1 VSIDRSTSDA
11 VVIRSY
17 EDGPALEALTVDE
30 PRAGEVL
37 VAVAASGVCGSDI
50 HAVHGQSNAAVLP
63 MVAGHEGSGV
73 VEAVG
78 PGVESVAPG
87 DRVVLGAYGPC
98 YECDACR
105 HGRFVHCTGEARVNA
120 IRGLMPDGTTRLRSE
135 RGAVHPYVGIGSL
148 AEYAVLRDAQVVKI
162 PDDVPLDVMA
172 LAGCAV
178 TTGLGAVFN
187 IAHVAPGDR
196 VLVIGCGGVG
206 LNVIQGARL
215 AGAAAV
221 IAADTNPARLDLA
234 TEFGATELVDP
245 NETPVADAVA
255 KVARGGVDV
264 AFEVVGDPALV
275 VEAFELTRG
284 GGTCVM
290 VGAPPPGS
298 AISVPASSLMFGERR
313 LVGCLGGSNMP
324 HRDIPRIV
332 ELYRGGRIK
341 LDELVGERVP
351 LHDFGR
357 AFADTEAGKVA
368 RCLVTLAG

>member
-1 VSIDRSTSDA
+1 MDA
-11 VVIRSY
+11 VVVRSY
-17 EDGPALEALTVDE
+17 DDGPALEVLTVDE

-37 VAVAASGVCGSDI
+37 VALAASGVCGSDI
-50 HAVHGQSNAAVLP
+50 HAIHGQSNAGVLP
-63 MVAGHEGSGV
+63 MVTGHEGSGV

-98 YECDACR
+98 YECEACR
-105 HGRFVHCTGEARVNA
+105 HGRFVHCTGEARINA

-135 RGAVHPYVGIGSL
+135 RGAVHPFVGIGSL

-187 IAHVAPGDR
+187 IAKVAPGDR
-196 VLVIGCGGVG
+196 VLVVGCGGVG
-206 LNVIQGARL
+206 LNVVQGARL
-215 AGAAAV
+215 AGAATIV
-221 IAADTNPARLDLA
+221 AADTNPVRLDLA
-234 TEFGATELVDP
+234 ADFGATRLVDP
-245 NETPVADAVA
+245 NATTIADAVA
-255 KVARGGVDV
+255 SIAPDGVDV
-264 AFEVVGDPALV
+264 AFEVVGNPALV
-275 VEAFELTRG
+275 AEAFELTRG

-298 AISVPASSLMFGERR
+298 TIPVPSSSLMFGERR

-332 ELYRGGRIK
+332 ELYRAGRIK
-341 LDELVGERVP
+341 LDELVGERLP
-351 LHDFGR
+351 LSDFGR
-357 AFADTEAGKVA
+357 AFADTEIGKVA
-368 RCLVTLAG
+368 RCLVTLSG

>member
-1 VSIDRSTSDA
+1 MDA

-17 EDGPALEALTVDE
+17 DEGPELEALTVDE
-30 PRAGEVL
+30 PREGEVL

-50 HAVHGQSNAAVLP
+50 HAIHGQSNAGVLP
-63 MVAGHEGSGV
+63 MVVGHEGSGV

-78 PGVESVAPG
+78 AGVTAVAPG

-98 YECDACR
+98 YACDACR

-135 RGAVHPYVGIGSL
+135 RGPVHPFVGIGSL
-148 AEYAVLRDAQVVKI
+148 AEHAVLRDAQVVKI
-162 PDDVPLDVMA
+162 PEDVPLDVMA

-187 IAHVAPGDR
+187 IARVAPGDR
-196 VLVIGCGGVG
+196 VLVVGCGGVG
-206 LNVIQGARL
+206 LNVVQGSRL
-215 AGAAAV
+215 AGAAEVLAV
-221 IAADTNPARLDLA
+221 DTNRARLDLA
-234 TEFGATELVDP
+234 ADFGATHLVDP
-245 NETPVADAVA
+245 NEAATADAVA
-255 KVARGGVDV
+255 TAAPGGVDI
-264 AFEVVGDPALV
+264 AFEVVGNPALV
-275 VEAFELTRG
+275 AEAFELTRG

-298 AISVPASSLMFGERR
+298 TIPVPASSLMFGERR

>member
-1 VSIDRSTSDA
+1 MDA

-17 EDGPALEALTVDE
+17 DDGPALEALTVDE

-37 VAVAASGVCGSDI
+37 VALAASGVCGSDI
-50 HAVHGQSNAAVLP
+50 HAAHGQSNAGVLP

-78 PGVESVAPG
+78 PAVESVTPG
-87 DRVVLGAYGPC
+87 DHVVLGAYGPC

-120 IRGLMPDGTTRLRSE
+120 IRGLMPDGTTRVRSE
-135 RGAVHPYVGIGSL
+135 HGAVHPFVGIGSL
-148 AEYAVLRDAQVVKI
+148 AEYAVLREAQVVKV

-172 LAGCAV
+172 LAGCGV

-187 IAHVAPGDR
+187 IAKVAPGDR
-196 VLVIGCGGVG
+196 VLVVGCGGVG
-206 LNVIQGARL
+206 LNVIQGSRL
-215 AGAAAV
+215 AGAATIV
-221 IAADTNPARLDLA
+221 AADTNPARLDLA
-234 TEFGATELVDP
+234 ADFGATHLVDP
-245 NETPVADAVA
+245 TETAIADAVTTI
-255 KVARGGVDV
+255 VPGGADV
-264 AFEVVGDPALV
+264 AFEVVGNPALV
-275 VEAFELTRG
+275 AEAFELTRA

-298 AISVPASSLMFGERR
+298 TIPVPASSLMFGERR

-341 LDELVGERVP
+341 LDELVGERLP
-351 LHDFGR
+351 LTDFAR
-357 AFADTEAGKVA
+357 AFSDTETGKVA
-368 RCLVTLAG
+368 RCLVKLGA

>member
-1 VSIDRSTSDA
+1 MDA

-17 EDGPALEALTVDE
+17 DDGPALESLTIDE

-37 VAVAASGVCGSDI
+37 VALAASGVCGSDI
-50 HAVHGQSNAAVLP
+50 HAAHGESNAGVLP

-78 PGVESVAPG
+78 PGVESVTPG

-120 IRGLMPDGTTRLRSE
+120 IRGLMPDGSTRVRSE
-135 RGAVHPYVGIGSL
+135 RGAVHPFVGIGSL

-172 LAGCAV
+172 LAGCGV

-187 IAHVAPGDR
+187 IAKVAPGDR
-196 VLVIGCGGVG
+196 VLVVGCGGVG
-206 LNVIQGARL
+206 LNVIQGSRL
-215 AGAAAV
+215 AGAATV
-221 IAADTNPARLDLA
+221 VAADTNGARLHLA
-234 TEFGATELVDP
+234 ADFGATHLVDP
-245 NETPVADAVA
+245 TETAIADAVHTI
-255 KVARGGVDV
+255 VPGGVDV
-264 AFEVVGDPALV
+264 AFEVVGNPSLV
-275 VEAFELTRG
+275 AEAFELTRA

-298 AISVPASSLMFGERR
+298 TIPVPASSLMLGERR

-341 LDELVGERVP
+341 LDELVGERLP
-351 LHDFGR
+351 LTDFSR
-357 AFADTEAGKVA
+357 AFADTETGKVA
-368 RCLVTLAG
+368 RCLVKLGG

>member
-1 VSIDRSTSDA
+1 MDA

-17 EDGPALEALTVDE
+17 DDGPALEALTIDE
-30 PRAGEVL
+30 LQAGEVL

-50 HAVHGQSNAAVLP
+50 HAVHGQSTAAVLP

-78 PGVESVAPG
+78 PGVTSVAPG

-98 YECDACR
+98 YGCDACR
-105 HGRFVHCTGEARVNA
+105 HGRFVHCTGPARVNA

-135 RGAVHPYVGIGSL
+135 HGAVHPYVGIGSL
-148 AEYAVLRDAQVVKI
+148 AEYAVLRDAQVVEVAE
-162 PDDVPLDVMA
+162 DVPLDVMA
-172 LAGCAV
+172 LAGCGV

-196 VLVIGCGGVG
+196 VLVVGCGGVG
-206 LNVIQGARL
+206 LNVIQGSRL
-215 AGAAAV
+215 AGAARIVAV
-221 IAADTNPARLDLA
+221 DTNPARLDLA
-234 TEFGATELVDP
+234 ADFGATELVDP
-245 NETPVADAVA
+245 NETAVADAVA
-255 KVARGGVDV
+255 AVAPGGVDV
-264 AFEVVGDPALV
+264 AFEVVGNPALV
-275 VEAFELTRG
+275 AEAFEQTRG

-298 AISVPASSLMFGERR
+298 TIPVPASSLMFGERR

-341 LDELVGERVP
+341 LDELVGERLP
-351 LHDFGR
+351 LTDFGR

-368 RCLVTLAG
+368 RCLVKLDG

>member
-1 VSIDRSTSDA
+1 MDA

-17 EDGPALEALTVDE
+17 DHAPALEALTVDE

-37 VAVAASGVCGSDI
+37 VAMVASGVCGSDI
-50 HAVHGQSNAAVLP
+50 HAVHGQSNAGVLP

-73 VEAVG
+73 VRAVG
-78 PGVESVAPG
+78 RGVASVSPG

-98 YECDACR
+98 YQCDACR
-105 HGRFVHCTGEARVNA
+105 HGRFVHCTGDARRNA

-135 RGAVHPYVGIGSL
+135 RGAVHPFVGIGSL

-162 PDDVPLDVMA
+162 PEDVPLDVMA

-187 IAHVAPGDR
+187 IAKVAPGDC
-196 VLVIGCGGVG
+196 VLVVGCGGVG

-215 AGAAAV
+215 AGAATIV
-221 IAADTNPARLDLA
+221 AADMNPARLDLA
-234 TEFGATELVDP
+234 ADFGATRLVDP
-245 NETPVADAVA
+245 NETTIADAVA
-255 KVARGGVDV
+255 SIAPGGVDV
-264 AFEVVGDPALV
+264 AFEVVGNTAIV
-275 VEAFELTRG
+275 AEAFELTRG

-298 AISVPASSLMFGERR
+298 TISVPTSSLMFGERR

-332 ELYRGGRIK
+332 ELYRAGRIK
-341 LDELVGERVP
+341 LDELVGERLP
-351 LHDFGR
+351 LSDFRR
-357 AFADTEAGKVA
+357 AFADTETGKVA
-368 RCLVTLAG
+368 RCLVTLGG

>member
-1 VSIDRSTSDA
+1 MDA

-17 EDGPALEALTVDE
+17 DDSPELEALTVDE

-50 HAVHGQSNAAVLP
+50 HAVHGQSNAGVLP

-78 PGVESVAPG
+78 PRVTSVAPG
-87 DRVVLGAYGPC
+87 DPVVLGAYGPC

-120 IRGLMPDGTTRLRSE
+120 IRGLMPDGTTRLRSQ
-135 RGAVHPYVGIGSL
+135 RGAVHPFVGIGSL
-148 AEYAVLRDAQVVKI
+148 AEYAVLRDAQVVKV
-162 PDDVPLDVMA
+162 PEDVPLDVMA
-172 LAGCAV
+172 LAGCGV

-187 IAHVAPGDR
+187 IARVAPGDR
-196 VLVIGCGGVG
+196 VLVVGCGGVG
-206 LNVIQGARL
+206 LNVIQGSRL
-215 AGAAAV
+215 AGAAAIV
-221 IAADTNPARLDLA
+221 AADTNPARLDLA
-234 TEFGATELVDP
+234 ADFGATHLVDP
-245 NETPVADAVA
+245 NQTAIADAVTT
-255 KVARGGVDV
+255 VAPGGVDI

-275 VEAFELTRG
+275 AEAFELTRG

-298 AISVPASSLMFGERR
+298 TIPVPSSSLMFGERR

-332 ELYRGGRIK
+332 ELYRNGRIK
-341 LDELVGERVP
+341 LDELVGERLP
-351 LHDFGR
+351 LINFGR
-357 AFADTEAGKVA
+357 AFADTETGKVA
-368 RCLVTLAG
+368 RCLVTLGG

>member
-1 VSIDRSTSDA
+1 MDA

-17 EDGPALEALTVDE
+17 DDGPALERLTVDE
-30 PRAGEVL
+30 PQDGEVL

-50 HAVHGQSNAAVLP
+50 HAIHGQSNAAVLP

-78 PGVESVAPG
+78 PGVTSVAPG

-98 YECDACR
+98 YACDACR
-105 HGRFVHCTGEARVNA
+105 HGRFVHCTGKARVNA
-120 IRGLMPDGTTRLRSE
+120 IRGLMPDGTTRVRSE
-135 RGAVHPYVGIGSL
+135 VGAVHPYVGIGSL

-162 PDDVPLDVMA
+162 PDDVPLDVLA

-187 IAHVAPGDR
+187 IARVGPGDR
-196 VLVIGCGGVG
+196 VLVVGCGGVG
-206 LNVIQGARL
+206 LNVIQGSRL
-215 AGAAAV
+215 AGAARVVAV
-221 IAADTNPARLDLA
+221 DTNPARLDLA
-234 TEFGATELVDP
+234 ADFGATDLVDP
-245 NETPVADAVA
+245 DKTRIADAVDD
-255 KVARGGVDV
+255 VAPGGVDV
-264 AFEVVGDPALV
+264 AFEVVGNPALV
-275 VEAFELTRG
+275 AEAFEQTRG

-298 AISVPASSLMFGERR
+298 TIPVPASSLMFGERR

-341 LDELVGERVP
+341 LDELVGERLP
-351 LHDFGR
+351 LSDFGR

-368 RCLVTLAG
+368 RCLVKLRG

>member
-1 VSIDRSTSDA
+1 MDA

-30 PRAGEVL
+30 PRTGEVL
-37 VAVAASGVCGSDI
+37 VALAASGVCGSDI
-50 HAVHGQSNAAVLP
+50 HAVHGQSNAGVLP

-87 DRVVLGAYGPC
+87 DLVVLGAYGPC

-135 RGAVHPYVGIGSL
+135 RGAVHPFVGIGSL
-148 AEYAVLRDAQVVKI
+148 AEYAVLRDAQVVKV

-187 IAHVAPGDR
+187 IAKVAPGDH
-196 VLVIGCGGVG
+196 VLVVGCGGVG

-215 AGAAAV
+215 AGAAKI
-221 IAADTNPARLDLA
+221 IAADTNPARLSLA
-234 TEFGATELVDP
+234 ADFGATELVDP
-245 NETPVADAVA
+245 NDTEISDAVA
-255 KVARGGVDV
+255 TTAPGGVDV
-264 AFEVVGDPALV
+264 AFEVVGNAALV
-275 VEAFELTRG
+275 AEVFELTRG

-298 AISVPASSLMFGERR
+298 TIPVPASSLMFGERR

-351 LHDFGR
+351 LTKFER

-368 RCLVTLAG
+368 RCLVTLGG

>member
-1 VSIDRSTSDA
+1 MDA

-17 EDGPALEALTVDE
+17 DDSPELEALTVDE

-50 HAVHGQSNAAVLP
+50 HAVHGQSNAGVLP

-78 PGVESVAPG
+78 PRVTSVAPG
-87 DRVVLGAYGPC
+87 DPVVLGAYGPC

-120 IRGLMPDGTTRLRSE
+120 IRGLMPDGTTRLRSQ
-135 RGAVHPYVGIGSL
+135 RGAVHPFVGIGSL
-148 AEYAVLRDAQVVKI
+148 AEYAVLRDAQVVKV
-162 PDDVPLDVMA
+162 PEDVPLDVMA
-172 LAGCAV
+172 LAGCGV

-187 IAHVAPGDR
+187 IARVAPGDR
-196 VLVIGCGGVG
+196 VLVVGCGGVG
-206 LNVIQGARL
+206 LNVIQGSRL
-215 AGAAAV
+215 AGAAAIV
-221 IAADTNPARLDLA
+221 AADTNPARLDLA
-234 TEFGATELVDP
+234 ANFGATHLVDP
-245 NETPVADAVA
+245 NQTAIADAVA
-255 KVARGGVDV
+255 TAAPGGVDI
-264 AFEVVGDPALV
+264 AFEVVGDPAIV
-275 VEAFELTRG
+275 AEAFELTRG

-298 AISVPASSLMFGERR
+298 TIPVPSSSLMFGERR

-332 ELYRGGRIK
+332 ELYRNGRIK
-341 LDELVGERVP
+341 LDELVGERLP
-351 LHDFGR
+351 LIDFGR
-357 AFADTEAGKVA
+357 AFADTETGKVA
-368 RCLVTLAG
+368 RCLVTLGG